1 MRYEFQDLNG
11 QRWQVALSSSDAGLE
26 IDSLARGDENIVSHL
41 SAKVGVQQ
49 VTLSDG
55 SRAKLCKVGDDWW
68 VHHQGRTHRVSLL
81 EVGTDDSQI
90 SDGSLV
96 APMPGTILD
105 IMVTPGELVSS
116 GQPLLLMEAMKMEH
130 KIVSPSD
137 GMIENLLCNIG
148 DRVDQGV
155 VLIVVDATE

>member
-1 MRYEFQDLNG
+1 M
-11 QRWQVALSSSDAGLE
+11 
-26 IDSLARGDENIVSHL
+26 SHL

-55 SRAKLCKVGDDWW
+55 SRAKLCKVGDEWW
-68 VHHQGRTHRVSLL
+68 VHHQDRTHRAMIL
-81 EVGTDDSQI
+81 EAGTDDSQI

-105 IMVTPGELVSS
+105 IMVTHGESVSS

-137 GMIENLLCNIG
+137 GTIENLLCNIG
-148 DRVDQGV
+148 DRVDQGA
-155 VLIVVDATE
+155 VLIVVARCDSKQNRLEKGAEHRFARFICRDTRWPPVMV